1 MVNLSK
7 FSESLAE
14 LMEERNLS
22 VKDLAKEVG
31 IKSSNIYYYLRAERL
46 PSVESIVALANY
58 FACSTDFLLGL
69 TEENRPETYK
79 ACPPFSERLEFLIKY
94 FNVSTYKVYTQTN
107 VSKARFFDWKRGKY
121 EPSLD
126 NIIKLAE
133 VFDCSVDFVLGRV

>member
-14 LMEERNLS
+14 LMEEQNIS
-22 VKDLAKEVG
+22 VKDLAKVTG
-31 IKSSNIYYYLRAERL
+31 VKSSNLYYYLRAERL
-46 PSVESIVALANY
+46 PSVESVVALANY
-58 FACSTDFLLGL
+58 FVCSTDFLLGL
-69 TEENRPETYK
+69 TEENLPETYK
-79 ACPPFSERLEFLIKY
+79 PCPPFSQRLEFLIGY
-94 FNVSTYKVYTQTN
+94 FGVSTYKVYKQSH

-121 EPSLD
+121 APSLD